1 MQFKHIIRG
10 FLFLGSYALFE
21 SLFLELG
28 KKLYGDSCE
37 VVYSNTDFFDHWN
50 NAYKHCL
57 RDKEHP
63 FSNIDVIEK
72 RYESENMLINAVASG
87 RESQTLELIS
97 KFETWLLPQR
107 TTNNLRDMKNYTI
120 TLNTLLR
127 KAAEQAGVHP
137 IHIDAYSNCNVVM
150 LESLT
155 STQQCLRAQQDNCPW
170 ILPDHQR
177 APASDS
183 LSAHPKSSRLSGD
196 RSFR

>member
-1 MQFKHIIRG
+1 LVKNFTETPAK
-10 FLFLGSYALFE
+10 S
-21 SLFLELG
+21 
-28 KKLYGDSCE
+28 
-37 VVYSNTDFFDHWN
+37 VYSNTDFFDHWN

-57 RDKEHP
+57 RDQEHP

-137 IHIDAYSNCNVVM
+137 STLMPTPTAM
-150 LESLT
+150 LS
-155 STQQCLRAQQDNCPW
+155 CWKA
-170 ILPDHQR
+170 
-177 APASDS
+177 
-183 LSAHPKSSRLSGD
+183 
-196 RSFR
+196 